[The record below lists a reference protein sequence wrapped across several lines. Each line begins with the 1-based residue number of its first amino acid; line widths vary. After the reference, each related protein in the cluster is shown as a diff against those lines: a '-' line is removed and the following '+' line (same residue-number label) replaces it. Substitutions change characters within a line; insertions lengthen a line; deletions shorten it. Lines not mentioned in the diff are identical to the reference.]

1 MTLHSTV
8 RKTDCKSLLHT
19 AFSYFLLIDKPLPIL
34 CKENSQQKSTLYQ
47 LSHIES
53 SAMPLL
59 NFPKIFAPLS
69 NFASLDRFGNSFVS
83 DVDIIAY
90 NNENLQEFFYFS
102 FSS

>member
-1 MTLHSTV
+1 MS
-8 RKTDCKSLLHT
+8 
-19 AFSYFLLIDKPLPIL
+19 AFSYWEL
-34 CKENSQQKSTLYQ
+34 CYATVEFSQD
-47 LSHIES
+47 
-53 SAMPLL
+53 
-59 NFPKIFAPLS
+59 FAPLS